1 VDGCKAFHHVR
12 TDQAVTRWI
21 GFVGYAFEDP
31 GKGIVDN
38 SGLRGHDRAELR
50 VKFKMSEKSL
60 FAVLLRSPWWISFV
74 LVAVIA
80 LLAGAL
86 LPGEYKGVG
95 MLGGFPFFVIGCM
108 ALWRQRNLPSPALV
122 EKGLE
127 KLGAMSWRDFSVV
140 LDTAFTRQGY
150 TVSQLSGGADLLL
163 EKKHVRTVVS
173 AKRWKAA
180 AMGVEPLRELVSR
193 RDALEASNSVCISLG
208 QVSAKAQEFAADNR
222 ISLITGADLV
232 ILVDEEIKA
241 L

>member
-1 VDGCKAFHHVR
+1 M
-12 TDQAVTRWI
+12 
-21 GFVGYAFEDP
+21 
-31 GKGIVDN
+31 DN
-38 SGLRGHDRAELR
+38 SVLCLYDLAELR

-74 LVAVIA
+74 LVAVVA

-86 LPGEYKGVG
+86 LPEQYAGVG

-122 EKGLE
+122 EKGLQN
-127 KLGAMSWRDFSVV
+127 LGGMSWRDFSVV
-140 LDTAFTRQGY
+140 LDSAFTRQGY
-150 TVSQLSGGADLLL
+150 TVTQLTGAADMLL
-163 EKKHVRTVVS
+163 EKKGVRTVVS

-180 AMGVEPLRELVSR
+180 AMGLEPLRELVAR

-208 QVSAKAQEFAADNR
+208 QVSSKAQDYAADNR
-222 ISLITGADLV
+222 ITLIMGADLV

>member
-1 VDGCKAFHHVR
+1 MDGCKAFHHVR

-21 GFVGYAFEDP
+21 GLVGCAFEDE

-38 SGLRGHDRAELR
+38 SSLYGPDRVELR

-86 LPGEYKGVG
+86 LPEEYKGVG

-108 ALWRQRNLPSPALV
+108 SLWRQRNLLSPALV

-127 KLGAMSWRDFSVV
+127 KLGGMSWRDFSVV

-150 TVSQLSGGADLLL
+150 TVTQLSGTADMLL
-163 EKKHVRTVVS
+163 EKRGVRTVVS

-180 AMGVEPLRELVSR
+180 AMGLEPLRELVSR

-208 QVSAKAQEFAADNR
+208 QVSVKAQEYAADNR
-222 ISLITGADLV
+222 ITLIMGADLV
-232 ILVDEEIKA
+232 ILVDEEVKA

>member
-1 VDGCKAFHHVR
+1 V
-12 TDQAVTRWI
+12 
-21 GFVGYAFEDP
+21 
-31 GKGIVDN
+31 IVDN
-38 SGLRGHDRAELR
+38 SVLCLYDLAELR

-74 LVAVIA
+74 LVALVA

-86 LPGEYKGVG
+86 LPEQYAGVG

-108 ALWRQRNLPSPALV
+108 ALWRQRNLPSPARV
-122 EKGLE
+122 EKGLQNI
-127 KLGAMSWRDFSVV
+127 GGMSWRDFSVV
-140 LDTAFTRQGY
+140 LDSAFTRQGY
-150 TVSQLSGGADLLL
+150 TVTQLTGAADMLL
-163 EKKHVRTVVS
+163 EKKGVRTVVS

-180 AMGVEPLRELVSR
+180 AMGLEPLRELVAR

-208 QVSAKAQEFAADNR
+208 QVSSKAQDYAADNR
-222 ISLITGADLV
+222 ITLIMGADLV